1 MESDPAGRVVVL
13 KVAMPLAFSVAVP
26 RVVVPFRKV
35 TVPVGIFVLVWE
47 PTVAVSVTLWPVVA
61 KVGEAWSVVV
71 LAGSASLGQRNTV
84 MEYGGRE

>member
-26 RVVVPFRKV
+26 RVVVPFRNV

-47 PTVAVSVTLWPVVA
+47 PTVAVSVTLWPVLA
-61 KVGEAWSVVV
+61 KVGDAWSAVV

-84 MEYGGRE
+84 IEYGGRE